1 MLKQELILSHII
13 GHILRIEQTSSLP
26 ALEALER
33 YADLVLYKARDNG
46 EALEMTETAAE
57 EYILSYILT
66 AAEIPPKL
74 TSAIIKYKP
83 LKPAEPAQVK
93 AITEELKARINRA
106 DKWNAETLE
115 KLVNYSYLTN
125 IPQAVLNYIG
135 KYRQKDIYKKDPFL
149 FCCFVFNI
157 GKMYG
162 IRTERSRRRGR
173 AAGAGSRAG
182 SSKP

>member
-1 MLKQELILSHII
+1 MSKQELILSHII
-13 GHILRIEQTSSLP
+13 GHILRIKQTSHIP

-74 TSAIIKYKP
+74 TSTIIKYKP

-106 DKWNAETLE
+106 DKWSAETLE
-115 KLVNYSYLTN
+115 KLANYSYLTN
-125 IPQAVLNYIG
+125 IPKAVLNYIRE
-135 KYRQKDIYKKDPFL
+135 YRQKDIYKKDPFL

-173 AAGAGSRAG
+173 APKTR
-182 SSKP
+182 